1 MVAAFLFLS
10 SLSALSLVPRPQDVS
25 VAPGVRPSSE
35 DEVARAVAAYERDA
49 SIPSEGYRLSVDAA
63 GVRVWASSDA
73 GAFYAGQTLRQL
85 QGAAGRLPHVRISDA
100 PKFPWRGVM
109 LDEARHF
116 FGKAAV
122 LKLLETM
129 AQFKLNVLH
138 WHLTDDQGWRFPV
151 PGFPELT
158 RTARPVE
165 NRTNFRDVGTGIL
178 PPQAYTQEDIREII
192 DRARELQIRIV
203 PEIDLPG
210 HAAAVLS
217 VEHHLGCF
225 PPQEFAGGGPAD
237 KVRNVL
243 CPGRDDVLRF
253 GESVL
258 DAVCDL
264 FPDPVVHLG
273 GDECDRAN
281 WARCAKCQARMKAH
295 GLKDVAELQA
305 WFTGYFCRYLARKGR
320 RLLGWDEIAEGGL
333 PASAMVM
340 SWRGTSTGILAAKGG
355 HEVVMTPNEFCYFD
369 YEQCLAD
376 DPVPYP
382 FNWTVPLPLAKVYSF
397 DPLRGIPEASRRFV
411 LGGQCNNWTEMTC
424 TADEL
429 EWKLWPRAAA
439 LAEVLWSYPKS
450 RDFADFSRRMEVCR
464 AALRAQGVNAAPVA
478 LSESPRPRGT
488 LTRTGNRLD
497 YVCGATHAR
506 LAIEDGDLVFS
517 VNGKRVRDFTKD
529 GRFVELEAVEH
540 APGAFFVTARRDA
553 SAIVATFRFEGEA
566 AVAKDRWDD
575 AGPDKRPLDVQA
587 LVDEAA
593 ARGGGEAFVP
603 AGQWRVKPF
612 SLKSNV
618 TLRLDDRAEIHASED
633 LGDYSDRPGHRCF
646 VYTENA
652 TNVAIV
658 GKGLLDGHGYR
669 FRQRTA
675 LPGESQPQ
683 DLPLLLRFS
692 RCRDVRLEGIALVNA
707 GAWACHLRAC
717 DGVRVKGVRILNH
730 VNNTNDGID
739 IESANVVVEGCDID
753 TEDDAVCLKS
763 ESDPSFPVTNVVV
776 QNCRLASCCNAFKI
790 GTGTY
795 GDIRDVRVE
804 SCRLGRARGR
814 YGAEWHKVH
823 PGVTNCVS
831 GIAGVALEVVD
842 GGALEAVTVRDI
854 ELEGYAVP
862 FFVRQQRRHEPAPGR
877 ETQLSN
883 ILVENVR
890 GCADSRIASSVTGV
904 PGLRPRGI
912 TFRNVDLTLPG
923 GGTEGDAR
931 RSVPERETAY
941 PDAHMF
947 DRQSL
952 PAYGFYVR
960 HADDVTFENVTLR
973 LAAPDARERLV
984 LDDVTGCSFTRA
996 PSP

>member
-1 MVAAFLFLS
+1 MMILAVA
-10 SLSALSLVPRPQDVS
+10 LSALSLVPQPQDVS
-25 VAPGVRPSSE
+25 VATGARMASE
-35 DEVARAVAAYERDA
+35 GEIARAVSDYGTDGT
-49 SIPSEGYRLSVDAA
+49 IPAEGYRLSVDAV
-63 GVRVWASSDA
+63 GIRVWASSGT

-85 QGAAGRLPHVRISDA
+85 RDAMGRLPYVQISDA

-116 FGKAAV
+116 FGKEAV
-122 LKLLETM
+122 LKLMETM

-138 WHLTDDQGWRFPV
+138 WHLTDEQGWRLPV

-165 NRTNFRDVGTGIL
+165 NRTNFRDVGTGIV
-178 PPQAYTQEDIREII
+178 PPQAYTQEDIREIVG
-192 DRARELQIRIV
+192 RARELHIRIV

-217 VEHHLGCF
+217 VEHQLGCF

-243 CPGRDDVLRF
+243 CLGRDDVLRF
-253 GESVL
+253 GESVI

-273 GDECDRAN
+273 GDECNRAN
-281 WARCAKCQARMKAH
+281 WARCEKCQARMKAY

-305 WFTGYFCRYLARKGR
+305 WFTEYFCRYLARKGR

-340 SWRGTSTGILAAKGG
+340 SWRGTSTGILAAKAGQ
-355 HEVVMTPNEFCYFD
+355 EVIMTPNEYCYFD
-369 YEQCLAD
+369 YGQCLAD
-376 DPVPYP
+376 DSVPYP
-382 FNWTVPLPLAKVYSF
+382 FNWTVPLPLAKAYSF

-424 TADEL
+424 TAGEL

-439 LAEVLWSYPKS
+439 LAEVLWSYPEV
-450 RDFADFSRRMEVCR
+450 RDFVDFSRRMEVCR

-478 LSESPRPRGT
+478 LSKEPPPRGT
-488 LTRTGNRLD
+488 LTRTGDRID
-497 YVCGATHAR
+497 YVCGTMFASV
-506 LAIEDGDLVFS
+506 AIVDGDLVFA
-517 VNGKRVRDFTKD
+517 VNGKRVRDFKKD
-529 GRFVELEAVEH
+529 GRFVELEVIEH

-553 SAIVATFRFEGEA
+553 SAIVTTVRFEGET
-566 AVAKDRWDD
+566 AVAKDRWDY
-575 AGPDKRPLDVQA
+575 AGSDKRPLDIQSLIDAVA
-587 LVDEAA
+587 KK
-593 ARGGGEAFVP
+593 GGGEAFVP

-612 SLKSNV
+612 SLKSNI
-618 TLRLDDRAEIHASED
+618 TLRLDDRAELHASED
-633 LGDYSDRPGHRCF
+633 FDDYSDRPGHRCF

-658 GKGLLDGHGYR
+658 GRGLFDGHGYR

-683 DLPLLLRFS
+683 DLPLLMRFS
-692 RCRDVRLEGIALVNA
+692 RCRNVRLEGFALVNA

-717 DGVRVKGVRILNH
+717 DGVRVKGLKILNH

-739 IESANVVVEGCDID
+739 IESANVVVEDCDID

-776 QNCRLASCCNAFKI
+776 RNCRLASCCNAFKV

-804 SCRLGRARGR
+804 DCRFVRARGR

-823 PGVTNCVS
+823 PGVTNRVS
-831 GIAGVALEVVD
+831 GIAGLALEVVD
-842 GGALEAVTVRDI
+842 GGTLENVTVRNI
-854 ELEGYAVP
+854 VLEGYAVP
-862 FFVRQQRRHEPAPGR
+862 FFVRQQRRHEPASGR
-877 ETQLSN
+877 ETYLRN
-883 ILVENVR
+883 VLVENVT
-890 GCADSRIASSVTGV
+890 GIADSRIASSVTGV

-912 TFRNVDLTLPG
+912 AFRNIDLTLPG
-923 GGTEGDAR
+923 GGTEEDAR
-931 RSVPERETAY
+931 RAVPERETAY

-947 DRQSL
+947 DRQAL
-952 PAYGFYVR
+952 PAFGFYMR
-960 HADDVTFENVTLR
+960 HLDDVIFENVTLR
-973 LAAPDARERLV
+973 LSMPDNRPAFVTDDCSAVRL
-984 LDDVTGCSFTRA
+984 
-996 PSP
+996 P